1 MTMTSRR
8 SNRLSGQRSSTSS
21 DIVRLSDVSQR
32 RLRAPLRVRLKG
44 PAGGAAVV
52 LAAETYDRMVDRLEV
67 LEARLAYART
77 RNEESFP
84 AEVARRLV
92 QGESPIRVFRAHRGL
107 TQQALA
113 AAVGKSK
120 GYVSEIEAGKKR
132 GSTTVLKAIAETLG
146 VAIDDLV

>member
-1 MTMTSRR
+1 MTITSRG
-8 SNRLSGQRSSTSS
+8 SNRPSERRSSTSKMA
-21 DIVRLSDVSQR
+21 RLSDIGQR

-44 PAGGAAVV
+44 RAGEAVV
-52 LAAETYDRMVDRLEV
+52 LAAETYDRMIARLEN

-77 RNEESFP
+77 RSEESFP

-92 QGESPIRVFRAHRGL
+92 RGESPVRVFRRHRGL

-120 GYVSEIEAGKKR
+120 AYVSEIEAGKKR
-132 GSTTVLKAIAETLG
+132 GSAAVLKAIADALG